1 MIVSGLSTTFVVCM
15 SSRNPLCLAGL
26 IFGTGSNACYVEK
39 LKNVHTWDGDYDNP
53 DEVRGRT
60 FGWKNL
66 RERLFCRLR
75 GKRVLAVLSYFIK
88 VNLSI
93 RCKKKRM
100 HHHYRCYESR
110 LPFTSF
116 PPLPSFYHPFPLCHH
131 NDLRLFSSSR
141 DHRT

>member
-1 MIVSGLSTTFVVCM
+1 MTWQSRVCQLRTIVHSLFVTKYNV

-66 RERLFCRLR
+66 RE
-75 GKRVLAVLSYFIK
+75 
-88 VNLSI
+88 
-93 RCKKKRM
+93 
-100 HHHYRCYESR
+100 
-110 LPFTSF
+110 
-116 PPLPSFYHPFPLCHH
+116 
-131 NDLRLFSSSR
+131 
-141 DHRT
+141 